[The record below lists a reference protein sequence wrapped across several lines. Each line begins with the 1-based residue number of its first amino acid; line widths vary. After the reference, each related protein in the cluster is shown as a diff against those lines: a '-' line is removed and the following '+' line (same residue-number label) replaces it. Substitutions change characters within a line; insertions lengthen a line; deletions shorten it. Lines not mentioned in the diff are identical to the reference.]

1 MFFERNAEYMLWEFD
16 ARDIRLSLATRIFN
30 KKKRVRVIALTTA
43 ATTNT
48 NWHALGGSIAG
59 IIAAFK
65 RSYQILPVHISLVF
79 HIICQSIP
87 AV

>member
-1 MFFERNAEYMLWEFD
+1 MLWKFD
-16 ARDIRLSLATRIFN
+16 AGDMRLSLATRIFN

-43 ATTNT
+43 TTNN
-48 NWHALGGSIAG
+48 NWHTLEGSITG
-59 IIAAFK
+59 VIAAFK
-65 RSYQILPVHISLVF
+65 RGNEILPVPVSLVF